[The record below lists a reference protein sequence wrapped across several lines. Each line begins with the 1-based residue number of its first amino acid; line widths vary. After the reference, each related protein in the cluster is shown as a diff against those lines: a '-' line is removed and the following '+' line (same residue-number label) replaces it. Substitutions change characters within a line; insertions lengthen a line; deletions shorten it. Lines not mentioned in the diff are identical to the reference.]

1 MKVHFKTG
9 KSVACLAI
17 LVALQ
22 VISSTA
28 QAATF
33 TYPSAACNADLQACI
48 NAAAPGD
55 AVEVATAS
63 PISEQLFIDK
73 SLILRPATGF
83 SPVLN
88 NGARVNLFNLGSA
101 SNSIVFEGF
110 TIDAGEVRVNQ
121 VSTQAF
127 DVRIRNLVFTD
138 TNLDQPAIDLGTN
151 FPGPY
156 GPVTF
161 EITDNVITVPD
172 TVFGAPTIVVN
183 GGHAST
189 FSGTIQGN
197 VIHEPAGG
205 DGTGAILVANA
216 VSQLDVDV
224 IGNHVT
230 GANYN
235 SGISF
240 FQFGDGDAHVRF
252 VNNLVEGQG
261 GNSGQP
267 AAMGISVTEGDATFM
282 ILNNTLVNSEHGIAI
297 SGRDDLG
304 ATWSGVVANNVVDS
318 MSEWGI
324 TIDDPSASVVNEHNI
339 IHAVGGNFFAP
350 GPGTL
355 FIDPQFVGGGDYR
368 LTPGS
373 PAQNAGNDALV
384 PPDIT
389 IDLIGQQRIQG
400 AAVDMGAYEIAVPE
414 PASALLFLIACGT
427 AIAISR
433 RCRFAPKVPSTTPSQ
448 STGRQSSAVL

>member
-1 MKVHFKTG
+1 VG
-9 KSVACLAI
+9 GCN
-17 LVALQ
+17 
-22 VISSTA
+22 SS
-28 QAATF
+28 
-33 TYPSAACNADLQACI
+33 LQACI
-48 NAAAPGD
+48 DFASPGD
-55 AVEVATAS
+55 IVEVATAS

-73 SLILRPATGF
+73 SLTLRPATGF
-83 SPVLN
+83 TPVLN

-101 SNSIVFEGF
+101 SNTIVFEGF
-110 TIDAGEVRVNQ
+110 TIDTGEVRVNQ

-172 TVFGAPTIVVN
+172 RVFGAPTILVN

-189 FSGTIQGN
+189 FSGKIQGN
-197 VIHEPAGG
+197 VIHQPAGG
-205 DGTGAILVANA
+205 DGTGAIFVANA

-240 FQFGDGDAHVRF
+240 FQFGGGTANVRF
-252 VNNLVEGQG
+252 INNLVEGQG

-267 AAMGISVTEGDATFM
+267 AAMGISVGEGDATFLM
-282 ILNNTLVNSEHGIAI
+282 LNNTLVNSEHGIAI
-297 SGRDDLG
+297 GGRDDLG
-304 ATWSGVVANNVVDS
+304 ATWSGVVANNVVDN

-324 TIDDPSASVVNEHNI
+324 TIDDPPASVLNEHNI
-339 IHAVGGNFFAP
+339 IHDVSDNFFTP

-355 FIDPQFVGGGDYR
+355 FVDPQLIGGGDYR

-373 PAQNAGNDALV
+373 PAQNAGNDALI
-384 PPDIT
+384 PSDIT
-389 IDLIGQQRIQG
+389 VDPIGQQRIQG
-400 AAVDMGAYEIAVPE
+400 PAVELST
-414 PASALLFLIACGT
+414 ASATFLP
-427 AIAISR
+427 
-433 RCRFAPKVPSTTPSQ
+433 PKPSVMGPLKPS
-448 STGRQSSAVL
+448 